1 MRWNL
6 QALADI
12 ATDCGTIVT
21 AVDATAESMN
31 RTIHNLDW
39 SGLAAN
45 AATDRA
51 DRERTQVRT
60 LAGAYDQL
68 GNACRQAFDSMDH
81 VVTDIRTGV
90 GLLHKDGF
98 TVGEDFTV
106 KHVDAAEAERA
117 ANETARLQGLATT
130 LGADDDKFAAAMSK
144 AIGDLRTFAPE
155 SAVAS
160 ILAAHLDKSP
170 FAELTPDRARKDL
183 ADWRDG
189 TASPEALARLRLATD
204 LADEDRT
211 DLAGGKTA
219 ALPQYGYLGGLM
231 DGMKDMG
238 VQDIAGI
245 GSKLAGGQRD
255 AVTGGIADALRIIS
269 DPNVHAATVDGAP
282 IDGTHGGMAAL
293 PTSVQSLLTD
303 KLVREGPWGGAYF
316 GRSADMEALT
326 RLLGNGDQ
334 GVAQGSDLNRGL
346 IKQASEIAGATKD
359 PRLTTTRQDGTS
371 LDSNTITIRSAG
383 DIVSNILDVAKSD
396 HIAVHD
402 ALTGQ
407 NMDVTVNSGHHYDPT
422 DHIGN
427 LLDRYYVGHDKG
439 VVSFIE
445 AAGQDAA
452 STNQFQK
459 VQAGES
465 AHALAQYLGDHKGKL
480 FSLSGSQGP
489 LGDFPKSSLGE
500 ANPEIARALSHTI
513 GNYIPSMVGFDGG
526 LNTGGFDPL
535 SSRQARNVF
544 AVIDTDHD
552 AAVYFNKAAYSAVG
566 QLDYEFG
573 LGGAKELELG
583 EFASRIDWAA
593 QYGMDDALGGDFDK
607 TKFKEGTGAF
617 FDSLK
622 PLVKAGIEELPGA
635 KFTKLLTQGLD
646 AGWSEGKVQLQRQLV
661 EMALPGGYGGAADPH
676 TSGASQYWN
685 ILRGLTDSPERASVL
700 ADPSLQPYL
709 TPDGGVKSFDA
720 IGGSNPVGLYP
731 RFKRDLLNS
740 AVIGQGL
747 TKYDDLWQ
755 QATNPTRSNW

>member
-1 MRWNL
+1 MLRWKL
-6 QALADI
+6 QALSDI

-21 AVDATAESMN
+21 AIDASAESMN
-31 RTIHNLDW
+31 RTLHGLDW
-39 SGLAAN
+39 SGPAAN

-51 DRERTQVRT
+51 DRERTQVRA
-60 LAGAYDQL
+60 LAGAYDRL
-68 GNACRQAFDSMDH
+68 GTACKQAFDSMDH
-81 VVTDIRTGV
+81 VAAEIRTAV
-90 GLLHKDGF
+90 GLLHQDGF

-106 KHVDAAEAERA
+106 KHADAGRAERA

-130 LGADDDKFAAAMSK
+130 LGADDDKFAAAMST
-144 AIGDLRTFAPE
+144 AIEDLRAFAPE
-155 SAVAS
+155 SAVAA
-160 ILAAHLDKSP
+160 IVAGHLDTSP

-189 TASPEALARLRLATD
+189 TASPAALARIRLATD

-231 DGMKDMG
+231 DGMRDMG

-245 GSKLAGGQRD
+245 GAKLSGGQRD

-282 IDGTHGGMAAL
+282 IDGTRGGMAAL
-293 PTSVQSLLTD
+293 PPSVQSLLTD

-326 RLLGNGDQ
+326 RLLGKGDQ

-359 PRLTTTRQDGTS
+359 PRLTTTRQDGTG
-371 LDSNTITIRSAG
+371 LDSDTMTIRSAG
-383 DIVSNILDVAKSD
+383 DMVSNILTVAKSD

-407 NMDVTVNSGHHYDPT
+407 NMDVTVKSGHHYDPT
-422 DHIGN
+422 DHIGS

-445 AAGQDAA
+445 EAGQDAA
-452 STNQFQK
+452 STNRFQQ

-465 AHALAQYLGDHKGKL
+465 AHALAQYLGDNEDKL
-480 FSLSGSQGP
+480 FDLTGSQGP
-489 LGDFPKSSLGE
+489 LGDFPKGSLGE
-500 ANPEIARALSHTI
+500 ANPEIARALSRTI
-513 GNYIPSMVGFDGG
+513 GNYIPNMVGFDGG
-526 LNTGGFDPL
+526 LDTGGFDPL

-544 AVIDTDHD
+544 AVIDTDH
-552 AAVYFNKAAYSAVG
+552 AAAEYFNKAAYSAVG

-573 LGGAKELELG
+573 MSGCKEIKLG

-593 QYGMDDALGGDFDK
+593 QYGMSDSLGGNFDK
-607 TKFKEGTGAF
+607 SGLKEGTGAY
-617 FDSLK
+617 FDALK
-622 PLVKAGIEELPGA
+622 PIVKAGIEEIPGA

-646 AGWSEGKVQLQRQLV
+646 AGWTGSKMQLQRQLV
-661 EMALPGGYGGAADPH
+661 EMALPGGSGGADPH
-676 TSGASQYWN
+676 TSGANQYWN
-685 ILRGLTDSPERASVL
+685 ILKGLADGPERATVL
-700 ADPSLQPYL
+700 NDPNLREYLNADG
-709 TPDGGVKSFDA
+709 TVRSFDL
-720 IGGSNPVGLYP
+720 IGGSKPVMNLPGFKQNMLNNPVLRPGL
-731 RFKRDLLNS
+731 
-740 AVIGQGL
+740 QGF
-747 TKYDDLWQ
+747 DDLWQ
-755 QATNPTRSNW
+755 QGASAARSDW